1 MALPRPKIN
10 TESRAPPLM
19 VLSDGSDSSQIALP
33 AILDH
38 DLPPSERARLRFSV
52 KGNAIVTG
60 GAGDIGSV
68 ACRAL
73 LEHGLQGLAIFDIPR
88 LEGKYI
94 AHQLQED
101 FPHARIS
108 FTQVNVTDAEL
119 VANAVLK
126 AEADFGGAI
135 NIALCFAGIT
145 HADWRR
151 MFEVNTTGAFLVA
164 QAPAKSMATNGT
176 GGSITLMASI
186 SAHVANF
193 PQPQVH
199 YNASKA
205 AFISAKSSLAAEW
218 ARYGIRVN
226 SISLGY
232 MDTILSEGDTLEQ
245 HRRAWMARLPYGRMG
260 QPEEITGAVIL
271 LCSPAGSYITGAD
284 ILVDGGLTLFSA
296 IGRFLVDS
304 EADNCRKG
312 ICFTVELS
320 SI

>member
-1 MALPRPKIN
+1 MALPRPKVN
-10 TESRAPPLM
+10 TESRAPPFM
-19 VLSDGSDSSQIALP
+19 VLSDGSASSQTAPP
-33 AILDH
+33 ATLDQ

-73 LEHGLQGLAIFDIPR
+73 LEHGLQGLAIFDIHPF
-88 LEGKYI
+88 EGEKI
-94 AHQLQED
+94 VHQLQED
-101 FPHARIS
+101 FPHARIT

-126 AEADFGGAI
+126 AEADLGGAI
-135 NIALCFAGIT
+135 NIALCFAGTT
-145 HADWRR
+145 HAVHALDLQPQDWRR

-164 QAPAKSMATNGT
+164 QAAAKSMATNGT
-176 GGSITLMASI
+176 GGSIILMASI

-205 AFISAKSSLAAEW
+205 ALISAKSSLAAEW

-226 SISLGY
+226 SISPGY
-232 MDTILSEGDTLEQ
+232 MDTILNEGDTLEQ
-245 HRRAWMARLPYGRMG
+245 HRRAWMTRLPYGRMG

-284 ILVDGGLTLFSA
+284 ILVDGGLTIF
-296 IGRFLVDS
+296 
-304 EADNCRKG
+304 
-312 ICFTVELS
+312 
-320 SI
+320 